1 MAYIRKTTD
10 ILTSYDLDLVL
21 EKIKDNS
28 EVARLLLKKRH
39 PIENLV
45 DKHIRESPTVVSPR
59 CCSSG
64 CCMARRREE
73 RQIQPWNQKQL
84 G

>member
-21 EKIKDNS
+21 EQIKDNS

-45 DKHIRESPTVVSPR
+45 DKHINYISISNSDKTKISYLTPERSQNIINSITDGKESY
-59 CCSSG
+59 
-64 CCMARRREE
+64 
-73 RQIQPWNQKQL
+73 
-84 G
+84 